1 VGVNYFFDETD
12 FLIRQCDCRNSC
24 IPVAIGAPSVLCPR
38 TGLASQL
45 GLTVGFVASVGSWL
59 RSSTSL
65 VCSTMARTAPFFA
78 SPWSRAGV
86 APTG

>member
-38 TGLASQL
+38 R
-45 GLTVGFVASVGSWL
+45 LTVGFVASVGSWL